1 MRDRQLRSSLPAG
14 FGCGY
19 RDRSRR
25 HANVH
30 NTFNLQRHLVPR
42 STLRTFRAGAAAQ
55 WQDAVAASI
64 NLICFAP
71 CRLVVVCRDKAGS
84 RRPPPGRVFCCMH
97 ASMSKRALGRGKC
110 LAQPGHLF
118 RFRRH
123 LLLHTE
129 LCCAGGGLLELAVK
143 PCVQPLKRDELGGDL
158 LCLPA
163 RRGVVVGQARQLCT
177 PSESATGGP
186 RRSADRHGGDR
197 DGRVGRPRNPGRVR

>member
-84 RRPPPGRVFCCMH
+84 RRPPPGRVFCCTH
-97 ASMSKRALGRGKC
+97 ASMS
-110 LAQPGHLF
+110 
-118 RFRRH
+118 
-123 LLLHTE
+123 
-129 LCCAGGGLLELAVK
+129 
-143 PCVQPLKRDELGGDL
+143 
-158 LCLPA
+158 
-163 RRGVVVGQARQLCT
+163 RRGGATDAVGPGTRLAAAMPAGIVTTPPPQGAGRTPRNSAAYSSRDSPRYSMAMSSRTGYRHRWSWKSAGWLSGRQL
-177 PSESATGGP
+177 P
-186 RRSADRHGGDR
+186 RAPGAVGAGDDR
-197 DGRVGRPRNPGRVR
+197 RVAASQPKTRYRHSQFEYEF